1 MDRRTTGRTG
11 MDGKKPVRTRIRKD
25 KEQWN
30 TLKTAKTE
38 KNLKKL
44 TKS

>member
-1 MDRRTTGRTG
+1 MDRRKTG
-11 MDGKKPVRTRIRKD
+11 RTRIRKD